1 MMIAPADVATAT
13 VRKVTIR
20 LVPFLC
26 LLYFVNYLD
35 RVNVGFA
42 GPSGMKTDL
51 GMSETAFGF
60 ASGIFFLGYLVLEVP
75 SNLALHRFGARR
87 WIARIMLTWGIVATA
102 MTFVPNETVL
112 IVLRFLLGVAEA
124 GFFPGILLYLT
135 FWFPQRYRARIVALF
150 MTAVPLSTAL
160 GSTLSSLL
168 IEYGDNVFGLSG
180 WRFMFLVQG
189 LPALLLAVVTWFYLT
204 DRPEQARWLS
214 AEERNWL
221 ATELTAEQRSVQRT
235 EHWTVRRSLTHPR
248 ILGLAAIYAGIV
260 YGLYALGFFLPTI
273 VAGFQQQYGTH
284 YSVVQR
290 GLITA
295 VPYVIGAV
303 AMMWWGRHGDRTGER
318 RRHVALPAIIGG
330 LAIPVALY
338 LDNPFAAMSAVTVCA
353 VGVLAALPTFWAL
366 PSASLSG
373 AAAAGGIALINSL
386 GNVSGFAAPYLTG
399 WLADLTGTQRAGLWG
414 VGASMVLAGL
424 GVFALRSGSGATGST
439 DSAPS

>member
-1 MMIAPADVATAT
+1 MIAPADVATAT

-214 AEERNWL
+214 AEERSWL
-221 ATELTAEQRSVQRT
+221 AIELTAEQRSVQRT

-303 AMMWWGRHGDRTGER
+303 AMVWWGRHGDRTGER

-366 PSASLSG
+366 PSAFLSG

-399 WLADLTGTQRAGLWG
+399 WLADLTGTQRAGLWV